1 MAGGA
6 GTLPVAPGWG
16 VRSGAPPEYVW
27 STIVPAGGTVE
38 FMHFSVLGDPADP
51 AGLQAQAQAL
61 VDLTDPD
68 ALFGLSAEEKW
79 RILIG
84 ADAECMD
91 RLARKDPEQAYEQ
104 SFVDALRAE
113 GHWRAF

>member
-1 MAGGA
+1 MMAEMA
-6 GTLPVAPGWG
+6 RQFEANAPTTAAEAATIILNG
-16 VRSGAPPEYVW
+16 VRA
-27 STIVPAGGTVE
+27 
-38 FMHFSVLGDPADP
+38 
-51 AGLQAQAQAL
+51 
-61 VDLTDPD
+61 
-68 ALFGLSAEEKW
+68 EKW

-91 RLARKDPEQAYEQ
+91 RLVRKAPEDAYEQ